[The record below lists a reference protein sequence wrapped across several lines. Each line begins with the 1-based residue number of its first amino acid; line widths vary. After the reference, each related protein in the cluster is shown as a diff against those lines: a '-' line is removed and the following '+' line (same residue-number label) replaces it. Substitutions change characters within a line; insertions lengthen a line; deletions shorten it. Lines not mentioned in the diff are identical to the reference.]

1 MVDAL
6 VDRRRKLAEAIAEL
20 PRDVLLTRGL
30 DDLNAGLVAFF
41 RLDPL
46 VLNWGKKSFDPNR
59 IDAGV
64 GDGVNRGISEFIPF
78 SGAPGLFDWR
88 PSTHTA
94 SPPNGFVLRN
104 ELMISYSGA
113 YSGVDSDPAGVRS
126 DFDRQVSDLRKW
138 VPWANIEVR
147 RLQR

>member
-1 MVDAL
+1 MARPLFDDMPIVDAL

-30 DDLNAGLVAFF
+30 DDLTAGLVAFF

-46 VLNWGKKSFDPNR
+46 VLNWGKKSFDPNS

-78 SGAPGLFDWR
+78 SGAPGLFLEFGTTKDPG
-88 PSTHTA
+88 PSA
-94 SPPNGFVLRN
+94 
-104 ELMISYSGA
+104 
-113 YSGVDSDPAGVRS
+113 
-126 DFDRQVSDLRKW
+126 
-138 VPWANIEVR
+138 
-147 RLQR
+147 